1 MNKLLWQSSF
11 ALATAAFLAAC
22 GDETT
27 NVTET
32 TGPTSVAKFK
42 DLDECTTEN
51 DGALVYVKDSA
62 AAYLCSDSVWNVL
75 NITATNGSDG
85 KNGADGKDGKNGTD
99 GKNGANGTDGKD
111 GEDGSDGKDGTSC
124 TATETKDK
132 SGFELTCGG
141 KVIGTITNGTNGT
154 AGLKGEDGKSCEGKA
169 NEDGSVT
176 ITCDGKKIATIK
188 NGEDGKSAYELSG
201 SKLTLEQWLESLN
214 GDDGE
219 GCTAKTVE
227 GGVEIT
233 CGDSEPVKVKNGTNG
248 KDVSVNACKITGDED
263 GVVTLECAEGE
274 KVTTKTLYKATC
286 GNKPYE
292 PETHFCYFY
301 ENEKTFSVLEKC
313 GGEKFNPLVYQ
324 CIDNELQNKTICGG
338 KKFDPESEF
347 CAMKGTTV
355 MGVYKMT
362 TITID
367 EADYSETWMA
377 ENLNYVIAEGSSCN
391 PNVAGFCATY
401 GRLYTWDAAKDAC
414 PDGWKLP
421 SEYEWNTLLEAVST
435 SKEKEE
441 DNNPSLYLRA
451 DSELWGN
458 GEGNDAFGFAMLP
471 AGGYIED
478 KGKYVYVGVS
488 ESAFFWTI
496 SDKEDDALII
506 GSGADGEIKNGYVT
520 KSYQFSVRCIKDAP
534 AANP

>member
-1 MNKLLWQSSF
+1 M
-11 ALATAAFLAAC
+11 
-22 GDETT
+22 
-27 NVTET
+27 
-32 TGPTSVAKFK
+32 
-42 DLDECTTEN
+42 
-51 DGALVYVKDSA
+51 
-62 AAYLCSDSVWNVL
+62 
-75 NITATNGSDG
+75 
-85 KNGADGKDGKNGTD
+85 
-99 GKNGANGTDGKD
+99 
-111 GEDGSDGKDGTSC
+111 
-124 TATETKDK
+124 
-132 SGFELTCGG
+132 
-141 KVIGTITNGTNGT
+141 
-154 AGLKGEDGKSCEGKA
+154 
-169 NEDGSVT
+169 
-176 ITCDGKKIATIK
+176 
-188 NGEDGKSAYELSG
+188 
-201 SKLTLEQWLESLN
+201 
-214 GDDGE
+214 
-219 GCTAKTVE
+219 
-227 GGVEIT
+227 
-233 CGDSEPVKVKNGTNG
+233 
-248 KDVSVNACKITGDED
+248 
-263 GVVTLECAEGE
+263 TLECAEGE

-292 PETHFCYFY
+292 PETHFCFFY

-367 EADYSETWMA
+367 DADYSETWMA
-377 ENLNYVIAEGSSCN
+377 ENLKETVDGSSCN

-435 SKEKEE
+435 SKEKDE

-451 DSELWGN
+451 DSELWDN
-458 GEGNDAFGFAMLP
+458 GKGNDAFGFAMLP

-478 KGKYVYVGVS
+478 KGKYVYVGVR

-496 SDKEDDALII
+496 SDKENDALII